1 MFKKF
6 GPIFA
11 GVAVAFASG
20 LATPL
25 ILLAS
30 AFVST
35 LATTLISPIG
45 AIMLAVVASF
55 KIGDAISQSIGL
67 ENVFAKMMIA
77 TNAWVKQMKLVGN
90 MLKNPLMKTKDYF
103 IQLGEIKNQMFLEM
117 KQINDSVSEDRNPAD
132 IFVDNMVDSFEK
144 GKSKVSTA
152 FENLIPE
159 TSFNFEKKLN
169 RFNQNSA
176 IKEGMKNQKIM
187 NFSTLNPFGSTNLAK
202 KDEPKTAKDI
212 INKLQLEQQKKT
224 NNILSRAVNTEG
236 MTFA

>member
-1 MFKKF
+1 
-6 GPIFA
+6 
-11 GVAVAFASG
+11 
-20 LATPL
+20 
-25 ILLAS
+25 
-30 AFVST
+30 
-35 LATTLISPIG
+35 
-45 AIMLAVVASF
+45 MLAVVASF
-55 KIGDAISQSIGL
+55 NIGDAIQQSMNL
-67 ENVFAKMMIA
+67 DTTFAKMGLS
-77 TNAWVKQMKLVGN
+77 VKAAAAKW
-90 MLKNPLMKTKDYF
+90 KNWLDGSLSFKDT
-103 IQLGEIKNQMFLEM
+103 GIKNRKIQADYDKAMEDLNKTYTPLE
-117 KQINDSVSEDRNPAD
+117 NPGD
-132 IFVDNMVDSFEK
+132 ILIDGMVNSFK
-144 GKSKVSTA
+144 NGKDKVSTA